1 MTVVPDAAV
10 KRSLTL
16 KPESS
21 PSKKKERLSTP
32 PDTFK
37 PDSSPRK
44 NKGRLST
51 PPDTFKPDSS
61 RKNKGRLSTPPDVSQ
76 LQEHSSPSKSK
87 KSKTLSSK
95 V

>member
-16 KPESS
+16 RPESS
-21 PSKKKERLSTP
+21 PS
-32 PDTFK
+32 
-37 PDSSPRK
+37 K

-51 PPDTFKPDSS
+51 PPDTFRPDSS
-61 RKNKGRLSTPPDVSQ
+61 PSKKKGRLSTPPDAIGR